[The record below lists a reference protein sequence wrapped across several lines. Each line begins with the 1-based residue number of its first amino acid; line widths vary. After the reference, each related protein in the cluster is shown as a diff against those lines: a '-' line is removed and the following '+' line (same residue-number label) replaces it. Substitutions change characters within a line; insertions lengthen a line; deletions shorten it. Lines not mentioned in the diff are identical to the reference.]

1 MTPLTKKAQEVLTK
15 LVKTS
20 GVVDRTIGEINEL
33 QWGYRHM
40 RAPFSEANA
49 TSRNVNYMNDYFA
62 KQSAL
67 IPGGDKG
74 KAAKAGKT
82 PKDFPK
88 KLIQQ
93 GMKVESEHTS
103 SKPIQKEIT
112 TDHLTEDKEYYI
124 KLKKMEK
131 AGALL
136 RDVDSRNKIIQ
147 NAKDRGALAGSAV
160 GASVALLLAR
170 KRKYK
175 SLAGALGVVPG
186 FFAGSALTG
195 AAVSAYQGAQDLRKQ
210 AHNMSLAKATQPIGK
225 VGDDAWKAYTKNEEF
240 HKLLDSAYKQS
251 KNRKT
256 YNKYIRPLGK
266 PVLYAG
272 AALGVAGAVH
282 SLAHQ
287 NKKLD
292 TDKHLGRN
300 VAAGTLAASGI
311 IPFMSMKRLGER
323 LDAELLV
330 NKTLKLDASANKIVS
345 EYPRMMGRRL
355 ALAGGL
361 AGTGFLMMKYKDKN
375 KNLKKQA
382 LFLDK
387 FPKIR
392 KGLATA
398 MTAGALAAPA
408 KGGGLTD
415 LAKAIEVDIPKLE
428 HRSSQVFYHK
438 PESPTAQKYVLDA
451 GLKGKHWVASD
462 TSRTTL
468 PSGAEK
474 RHIETMLLNQEGG
487 TDSRMVVKEIV
498 NPKTPG
504 LVNRESWVKP
514 IKYEEAKSY
523 LDMKKTLAAK

>member
-40 RAPFSEANA
+40 RAPYAEANA
-49 TSRNVNYMNDYFA
+49 SSRNVNYMNDYFA

-175 SLAGALGVVPG
+175 PLAGALGVVPG

-195 AAVSAYQGAQDLRKQ
+195 AAVSAYQGAQDL
-210 AHNMSLAKATQPIGK
+210 A
-225 VGDDAWKAYTKNEEF
+225 
-240 HKLLDSAYKQS
+240 
-251 KNRKT
+251 
-256 YNKYIRPLGK
+256 
-266 PVLYAG
+266 
-272 AALGVAGAVH
+272 
-282 SLAHQ
+282 
-287 NKKLD
+287 
-292 TDKHLGRN
+292 
-300 VAAGTLAASGI
+300 
-311 IPFMSMKRLGER
+311 
-323 LDAELLV
+323 
-330 NKTLKLDASANKIVS
+330 
-345 EYPRMMGRRL
+345 
-355 ALAGGL
+355 
-361 AGTGFLMMKYKDKN
+361 
-375 KNLKKQA
+375 KQA

-408 KGGGLTD
+408 RSGGLGD
-415 LAKAIEVDIPKLE
+415 LAKAMEVDIPKLE

-474 RHIETMLLNQEGG
+474 RHVETMLLNQEGG

-514 IKYEEAKSY
+514 IKYEEVKSY